1 MQYFT
6 MLRLGVCLIVNE
18 FDTLASFF
26 YSVNSI
32 EMHYWELGDIFCLFV
47 WEVG

>member
-1 MQYFT
+1 M

-18 FDTLASFF
+18 FDTLF

-32 EMHYWELGDIFCLFV
+32 EMHYWELGDIFSLFV